1 MSHLCHSLPSG
12 PSDVPLS
19 ILIPTYNGRA
29 HLERC
34 LPSVCRHAPPH
45 TQIVVVDDASTDGT
59 ASWLRTCFP
68 QVEVVVRASNQ
79 GYCAAVNEGLE
90 HVRGEVVELLN
101 NDTEVCAGW
110 ADASLRWFA
119 DETVG
124 SVAPLVLRMDRPGI
138 IDSAGISY
146 HVCGWACNRG
156 YGRPL
161 QETDMRCCEV
171 FGASASAG
179 FYRRAALTAVGGM
192 RPEFD
197 AYLDDVDLAF
207 RLRWAGYRSICEP
220 AARVFH
226 CGHGTYGADSDRV
239 VRLVARNEEL
249 VFWMNMPLP
258 ALVLGLA
265 PYLGFQMVRLAHQAW
280 PAGWRRTFAA
290 SSKRWH
296 SWRQI
301 GRRRRELG
309 RCSPGT
315 PNRQTWP
322 CPRAPV
328 FWDAASPGYAGGNA
342 GRARPALAA
351 LFQVKLQLELLLP
364 LQARLRTHG

>member
-1 MSHLCHSLPSG
+1 MSHRCHSLPSG

-59 ASWLRTCFP
+59 ASWLRICFP
-68 QVEVVVRASNQ
+68 QVEVVVRAKNQ
-79 GYCAAVNEGLE
+79 GYCAAVNQGLE

-138 IDSAGISY
+138 IDSVGISY
-146 HVCGWACNRG
+146 HVCGWASNRG
-156 YGRPL
+156 YGRPV

-179 FYRRAALTAVGGM
+179 FYRRAALTTVGGM

-226 CGHGTYGADSDRV
+226 RGHGTYGAGSDRV

-249 VFWMNMPLP
+249 AFWMNMPLP
-258 ALVLGLA
+258 ALVLSLA
-265 PYLGFQMVRLAHQAW
+265 PYLGFQLIRLARKLL
-280 PAGWRRTFAA
+280 AGRLEAHLRGKLEALAQWRRIA
-290 SSKRWH
+290 
-296 SWRQI
+296 
-301 GRRRRELG
+301 RRRHELR

-315 PNRQTWP
+315 ANR
-322 CPRAPV
+322 
-328 FWDAASPGYAGGNA
+328 
-342 GRARPALAA
+342 
-351 LFQVKLQLELLLP
+351 
-364 LQARLRTHG
+364 

>member
-1 MSHLCHSLPSG
+1 MSHRCHSLPSG

-138 IDSAGISY
+138 ID
-146 HVCGWACNRG
+146 
-156 YGRPL
+156 
-161 QETDMRCCEV
+161 T
-171 FGASASAG
+171 
-179 FYRRAALTAVGGM
+179 RRDQLPRVRLGVQ
-192 RPEFD
+192 P
-197 AYLDDVDLAF
+197 
-207 RLRWAGYRSICEP
+207 RLRQAIAG
-220 AARVFH
+220 
-226 CGHGTYGADSDRV
+226 
-239 VRLVARNEEL
+239 N
-249 VFWMNMPLP
+249 
-258 ALVLGLA
+258 
-265 PYLGFQMVRLAHQAW
+265 
-280 PAGWRRTFAA
+280 
-290 SSKRWH
+290 
-296 SWRQI
+296 
-301 GRRRRELG
+301 RRELLRG
-309 RCSPGT
+309 FRGVGICRVLS
-315 PNRQTWP
+315 
-322 CPRAPV
+322 V
-328 FWDAASPGYAGGNA
+328 
-342 GRARPALAA
+342 AL
-351 LFQVKLQLELLLP
+351 
-364 LQARLRTHG
+364 R